1 MQKRYLSFA
10 AIAALCALGACS
22 KKAETQE
29 EAAAKPET
37 AEAASASLE
46 DAVDAVQQLATVD
59 PDAPP
64 ADGTERFFGREKFT
78 IVSAQTGAQTGD
90 VTEHVRDWG
99 RQRAEVTHS
108 TVSISGYTQAMNQKT
123 VQNGD
128 KIATVNLDT
137 GAVTTMDN
145 PMYDTIV
152 AKMKGKS
159 GLDFGKEIMT
169 EMGGSATGEQGSFAG
184 HDCEYW
190 ELPSV
195 GAKTCVTAWGGTLH
209 TNVSMGGMT
218 FERKATEVRLG
229 DGGPDDAFAY
239 DASKATTAPNI
250 GDIMKQA
257 QEAAEAMKQPN

>member
-1 MQKRYLSFA
+1 MKKILISFTAVA
-10 AIAALCALGACS
+10 AICTLGACT

-37 AEAASASLE
+37 AEAASAGLE
-46 DAVDAVQQLATVD
+46 DAMEAVKELATVD

-64 ADGTERFFGREKFT
+64 ADGKERFFGREKFT
-78 IVSAQTGAQTGD
+78 IVSTQSGAQTGD
-90 VTEHVRDWG
+90 VTEYVRDWG

-108 TVSISGYTQAMNQKT
+108 TVNVAGYTQAMNQKT
-123 VQNGD
+123 VQDGAS
-128 KIATVNLDT
+128 IATVNLDT
-137 GAVTTMDN
+137 GAVTTMEN

-152 AKMKGKS
+152 AKMQGKS

-169 EMGGSATGEQGSFAG
+169 EMGGSATGEKGSFAG

-190 ELPSV
+190 ELPAV

-209 TNVSMGGMT
+209 TNVNMGGMT

-239 DASKATTAPNI
+239 DASKATAAP
-250 GDIMKQA
+250 DLSAIMKQA
-257 QEAAEAMKQPN
+257 QEAAEKMQEPN